1 MEEAVQRPP
10 VEIATQN
17 SRPGLALALA
27 LLAIAQMAVWF
38 VASAVS

>member
-1 MEEAVQRPP
+1 MEETVQRPP
-10 VEIATQN
+10 VEIPTQN
-17 SRPGLALALA
+17 SRPGLA